1 MAGGGCG
8 LCGSSWGNDGG
19 GSTGAVEEAP
29 VVGCCARA
37 TPIHDRVLTSAA
49 APSNVAVFSLGA
61 VRSPGAVLSLGAVF
75 SLGAVRSLGAVLSP
89 GAVFSLSAASILDA
103 VPKRVAPLVNWAGL
117 LRAVVLAKAIPIR
130 CIR

>member
-29 VVGCCARA
+29 VAGCCARA

-49 APSNVAVFSLGA
+49 APSNV
-61 VRSPGAVLSLGAVF
+61 AVF